1 MLFVILLILLILGRK
16 WLLDRRRK
24 KLMGEDA
31 NATVLYAYI
40 CHRRLKPWG
49 GQDSGEL
56 TALAEKARFSIS
68 SPKPSGRRP
77 FASCGRRPGG
87 SMPPS
92 PAGRSHSSL

>member
-56 TALAEKARFSIS
+56 TALAEKARFSQHILTEAEREETRRVHAAL
-68 SPKPSGRRP
+68 PGWKKPFFTLIFGKE
-77 FASCGRRPGG
+77 
-87 SMPPS
+87 
-92 PAGRSHSSL
+92 